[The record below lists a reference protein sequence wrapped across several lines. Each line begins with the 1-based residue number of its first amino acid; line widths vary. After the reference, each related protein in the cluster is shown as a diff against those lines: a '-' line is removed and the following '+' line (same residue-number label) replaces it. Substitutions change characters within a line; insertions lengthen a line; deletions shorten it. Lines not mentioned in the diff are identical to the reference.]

1 MTDPISDFFIR
12 IKNAY
17 AAKKERVLV
26 PFSNLKFK
34 IASELERGGFV
45 QEVGKKKKKVLKSNH
60 LYLDIKLKYK
70 DNGPAMEGLRIFSS
84 PSRRIYI
91 KSKDIR
97 PVRSGYGMAILSTP
111 KGIMS
116 EKTARKENVGGELIA
131 EIW

>member
-1 MTDPISDFFIR
+1 MLIGVCFQELKKQVGRDIFMDPISDFFIR

-84 PSRRIYI
+84 
-91 KSKDIR
+91 
-97 PVRSGYGMAILSTP
+97 
-111 KGIMS
+111 
-116 EKTARKENVGGELIA
+116 
-131 EIW
+131 